1 MWTLKIKNTL
11 IKNTFGVEYTPK
23 DIRKFIVNKK
33 NHGKCLLELNI
44 LQKILEIHCKQKKSW
59 QIFIEYKH
67 TIQ

>member
-33 NHGKCLLELNI
+33 NHGKYL
-44 LQKILEIHCKQKKSW
+44 
-59 QIFIEYKH
+59 
-67 TIQ
+67 